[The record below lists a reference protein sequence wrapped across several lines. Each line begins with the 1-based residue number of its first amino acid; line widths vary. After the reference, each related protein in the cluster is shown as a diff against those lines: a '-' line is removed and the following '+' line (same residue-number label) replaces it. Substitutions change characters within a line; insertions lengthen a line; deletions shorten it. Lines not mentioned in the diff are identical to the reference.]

1 MLGAC
6 YVHVLNNDITSGR
19 TFNFDKTAIRNCYEV
34 GLGTISARDVNTIN
48 FSSGDSTS
56 CEVIDNVNNNGT
68 RRYGDR
74 QVNLI
79 AIEVDGQFVIDALGL
94 DHAFSIANLIGS
106 EVGGYVASNIATVGR
121 AESSGFISH
130 ISSP

>member
-34 GLGTISARDVNTIN
+34 GLITISTRDVNTTS

-56 CEVIDNVNNNGT
+56 CEVINNVNNNGT

-79 AIEVDGQFVIDALGL
+79 AIKVDGQFVIDALGL
-94 DHAFSIANLIGS
+94 DHTFSIAYLVGT
-106 EVGGYVASNIATVGR
+106 EVGVHFASNVATVGR

>member
-19 TFNFDKTAIRNCYEV
+19 TLNFDKAAIRNLYIVC
-34 GLGTISARDVNTIN
+34 LGTVSARNVNTTS

-68 RRYGDR
+68 RRYGNW

-79 AIEVDGQFVIDALGL
+79 TIEVDGQFVVHAFGL
-94 DHAFSIANLIGS
+94 DHTLSIAHLIGT
-106 EVGGYVASNIATVGR
+106 EVGVHFASNVTAVGG